1 MSDPNIMK
9 EYRSRL
15 VSLKPGKKGVV
26 GFDDPNGVH
35 APFLVT
41 LRSPETTSGEALILL
56 WLDENGDLSG
66 QTLYPVDTVIDFTA
80 DGVVGHRLTDRGI
93 QP

>member
-1 MSDPNIMK
+1 MPDLDMK

-15 VSLKPGKKGVV
+15 VSLKPGKKGIVR
-26 GFDDPNGVH
+26 FDDPDGVH
-35 APFLVT
+35 TPFVMT

-66 QTLYPVDTVIDFTA
+66 RTLYPVDAVIDFTA
-80 DGVVGHRLTDRGI
+80 VGVVGRRLTDRGI